1 MHRMLLVIAVVLLA
15 AGAAQAS
22 WAQQHLNR
30 AWAGEL
36 SRPEVEELSAGLE
49 TIDLTK
55 RDDAWSVILLAI
67 HFDARGQFE
76 RSCPLVARFDD
87 LKKWKRELRLEALR
101 GACLLQEGRFA
112 EAALAAKGS
121 ARKAAMTEPADFP
134 GILLRAHEVHGTAMV
149 GQLRASPE
157 DGKVRGQ
164 TKKALA
170 AWEAVALEHHDMVKV
185 IEARTHLASLP

>member
-1 MHRMLLVIAVVLLA
+1 MYRVLPLIAVLLF
-15 AGAAQAS
+15 AGVAQAS

-36 SRPEVEELSAGLE
+36 SRTEVAELTAGLE
-49 TIDLTK
+49 TIDLKK

-67 HFDARGQFE
+67 HLDARGQFE

-87 LKKWKRELRLEALR
+87 LKKWKKEPRLEALR
-101 GACLLQEGRFA
+101 GACLLQEGQFA
-112 EAALAAKGS
+112 EAAKAAKGS
-121 ARKAAMTEPADFP
+121 AKKAAMTEPADFP
-134 GILLRAHEVHGTAMV
+134 GILLRAHEVHGVAMV

-157 DGKVRGQ
+157 DSKVRGQ

-170 AWEAVALEHHDMVKV
+170 AWEAAALEHHDMVKV